1 MKRILFIILVCS
13 LALSACAQTPQTT
26 AAQSAQGTETPI
38 PPVKASDEIIAEAR
52 LVPLDSVTLSFVT
65 SGVVKEIN
73 FQEGDLVDNGDVI
86 ARLGNQE
93 QLVASVAAAELELLN
108 AQQALK
114 TLQEGGVLALA
125 QANLDVANAQK
136 ELEDANKERDS
147 LAPGNRAGAETI
159 DETKR
164 LLNEAQKTYNDAQSY
179 YDSLSDTPEDDP
191 RHSAAYA
198 NLAEARSLYWTY
210 LTRYNWYTGAPTATD
225 QAVLDAKVALAE
237 TRLAEAKERQ
247 EGLQN
252 GVDPDDVTLAE
263 ARITNAEAQL
273 AAAKGTLDDLVLVS
287 PFSGTILSLD
297 LKVGQFVGAASPSVK
312 LVDFSSWKIETTDLT
327 ELSVVRIRPGD
338 AVTIKFDALPDVEF
352 SGTVEKIKPLGENMQ
367 GDVVY
372 TAVIAPDENETW
384 QTWKDQLRWNMTAAV
399 TIKPQQP

>member
-1 MKRILFIILVCS
+1 MKKMLFLILSCAL
-13 LALSACAQTPQTT
+13 LLSACAQVPQTT
-26 AAQSAQGTETPI
+26 AAQAGQGTETPI

-65 SGVVKEIN
+65 SGVVKEVN
-73 FQEGDLVDNGDVI
+73 FEEGDLVNDGDVI

-93 QLVASVAAAELELLN
+93 QLMASVAAAELELLN

-114 TLQEGGVLALA
+114 TLQEGGELALA
-125 QANLDVANAQK
+125 EVTLDVANAQK
-136 ELEDANKERDS
+136 ELEDANKERNS
-147 LAPGNRAGAETI
+147 LAPGNRASAETI

-164 LLNEAQKTYNDAQSY
+164 QLNEAQKTYNDAQSY
-179 YDSLSDTPEDDP
+179 YNSLSDIPEDDP
-191 RHSAAYA
+191 RRSAAYA

-210 LTRYNWYTGAPTATD
+210 LTRYNWYTGKPTETD

-237 TRLAEAKERQ
+237 TRLAEAQKRQ

-252 GVDPDDVTLAE
+252 GVDPDDIALAE
-263 ARITNAEAQL
+263 ARIVNAQAQL
-273 AAAKGTLDDLVLVS
+273 AAAKATLDDLVLIS
-287 PFSGTILSLD
+287 PFTGTVLSID
-297 LKVGQFVGAASPSVK
+297 LKAGQFVGAASPSVK

-338 AVTIKFDALPDVEF
+338 VASIKFDALPEVTF

-367 GDVVY
+367 GDIVY
-372 TAVIAPDENETW
+372 TVVIMPDEDETW
-384 QTWKDQLRWNMTAAV
+384 QTWKEQLRWNMTAAI
-399 TIKPQQP
+399 TIKPQKP